1 MRWRRCLW
9 SLLLLTL
16 TWPAGAMPALA
27 DGVLRVGVAEADIT
41 PPNGFLVAGYYTER
55 IATGSIDPLKARA
68 MVFRTEQAQAAV
80 VTCDLTDI
88 AADLTAEVRRRAS
101 ARTGIPA
108 EHIILTA
115 THSHT
120 APDYTKD
127 LYDYLGTNREA
138 AKNERLY
145 AAKLV
150 GGIVDAIADAHA
162 HADPA
167 ILEVGT
173 ARQETPVSFNRR
185 FLMRDGSVRTWMN
198 LENPEVLRPAGPID
212 PNVGLLLVRS
222 ASGQPRGLLCN
233 FALHLDTVGGT
244 LWSADY
250 PYYIEQTARK
260 VLDPKLVFLFG
271 NGCCGD
277 INHVDPSKKER
288 NKTDYIGRSLAK
300 TVQSALPSLRRVEHP
315 GLRVRR
321 ATVPVPLQEV
331 TAEQV
336 AQARPML
343 LDARAGKQV
352 EFFDLVRAYKAVMLD
367 QLRHKTPQTKP
378 SELINWG
385 LSRTWAG
392 VGDHLPVEV
401 TVLAFGHDLAVVFL
415 PGEIFVELGLAIK
428 QASPFK
434 TTLIVELAN
443 CAETIY
449 VPTRVA
455 YAGGGYE
462 AINSAVK
469 PGAGEM
475 LAEAAVRLLAEIAKE
490 VSRPKR

>member
-1 MRWRRCLW
+1 
-9 SLLLLTL
+9 
-16 TWPAGAMPALA
+16 
-27 DGVLRVGVAEADIT
+27 VAEADIT
-41 PPNGFLVAGYYTER
+41 PPNGFLVAGYYHER
-55 IATGSIDPLKARA
+55 RATGTIDPLKARA
-68 MVFRTEQAQAAV
+68 MVIRTEQAQVAV
-80 VTCDLTDI
+80 VTCDLTHI
-88 AADLTAEVRRRAS
+88 SADLTVEVRRRAS

-108 EHIILTA
+108 EHIILIA

-127 LYDYLGTNREA
+127 LYDYLGTNGET
-138 AKNERLY
+138 AKNEPY

-150 GGIVDAIADAHA
+150 SGIVDAIAEAHN
-162 HADPA
+162 HAEPA
-167 ILEVGT
+167 LLEAGT

-185 FLMRDGSVRTWMN
+185 FLMRDGSVRTWMS
-198 LENPEVLRPAGPID
+198 LDNPEVLLPAGPID
-212 PNVGLLLVRS
+212 PEMGLMLVRS
-222 ASGQPRGLLCN
+222 RSGQPRGLLCN

-250 PYYIEQTARK
+250 PYYIEQAARE

-300 TVQSALPSLRRVEHP
+300 TMQAALP
-315 GLRVRR
+315 GLRRLEQPNLRIRR
-321 ATVPVPLQEV
+321 ATVQLPLQPV

-336 AQARPML
+336 ALARPLL

-367 QLRHKTPQTKP
+367 QLWNKTPQAKP

-392 VGDHLPVEV
+392 VGDKLPVEV
-401 TVLAFGHDLAVVFL
+401 NVLAFGNDLAVVFL
-415 PGEIFVELGLAIK
+415 PGEIFVQLGLAIK

-434 TTLIVELAN
+434 TTLIIELAN
-443 CAETIY
+443 CAETLY

-455 YAGGGYE
+455 YVGGGYE

-469 PGAGEM
+469 PGSGEM
-475 LAEAAVRLLAEIAKE
+475 LAEAAVRLLGEIAGE
-490 VSRPKR
+490 VSGRKQ